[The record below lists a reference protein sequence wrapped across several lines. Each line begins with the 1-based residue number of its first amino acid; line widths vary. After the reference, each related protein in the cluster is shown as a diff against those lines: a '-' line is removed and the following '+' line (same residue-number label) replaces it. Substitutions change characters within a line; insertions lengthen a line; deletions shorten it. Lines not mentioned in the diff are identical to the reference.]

1 MERAVI
7 FLHIWKVRDAWSRV
21 SVSGWSNMAANT
33 FGQRR
38 LLITV
43 DLVALAVIVTRQC
56 GGRCTDLA
64 LGLSCDYCM
73 QFYVLSSPNLER
85 DSSEKLCVEQVE
97 FRPRSFINFRGRT
110 TYMTHVLY
118 TVFWLRLISGSRSL
132 FQSSNLILKTGMNS
146 IK

>member
-73 QFYVLSSPNLER
+73 QFYVLSSHNLER

-110 TYMTHVLY
+110 TCSQYGILITIDKRQPL
-118 TVFWLRLISGSRSL
+118 LISI
-132 FQSSNLILKTGMNS
+132 F
-146 IK
+146 